1 MKAKD
6 PFSKYKDRYKL
17 DEYEQEIE
25 DSFDGSR
32 ISSDNKEF
40 ISAITKAAKEY
51 VKNKKSITLRV
62 HSHDIEVIKIK
73 ASKLGIPYQTYI
85 NMIIHKDVLSGM

>member
-6 PFSKYKDRYKL
+6 LFSNYKDRYKL

-25 DSFDGSR
+25 DNLEKAEPVH
-32 ISSDNKEF
+32 NKEAL

-85 NMIIHKDVLSGM
+85 NMIIHKDVLSGI